1 MKTMKKKELLFIIG
15 ILLAALLLWGGLQL
29 FGSSSYGTVQIEVN
43 GELYGTYSLS
53 EDQIIAIGDTNVC
66 EIKDGKIRM
75 TEASCPDHLC
85 IQQGAI
91 DSKGGMIVC
100 LPNKIVIEGVH
111 SGTSEDVPE
120 VDAVS

>member
-1 MKTMKKKELLFIIG
+1 MKKKELLFIIG
-15 ILLAALLLWGGLQL
+15 ILLTALLLWGALQL
-29 FGSSSYGTVQIEVN
+29 FGQNNYGTVQIEKD
-43 GELYGTYSLS
+43 GKLYGTYSLS
-53 EDQIIAIGDTNVC
+53 EDQIITIYDTNIC

-91 DSKGGMIVC
+91 DTRGGMIVC

-111 SGTSEDVPE
+111 TGVSEDVPE
-120 VDAVS
+120 VDAMS